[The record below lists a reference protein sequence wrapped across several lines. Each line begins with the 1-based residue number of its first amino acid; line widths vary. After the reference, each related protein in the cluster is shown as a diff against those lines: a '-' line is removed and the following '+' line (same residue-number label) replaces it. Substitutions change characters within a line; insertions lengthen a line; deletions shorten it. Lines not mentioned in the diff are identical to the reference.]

1 MRDRSAQ
8 RVDSAMAAVSSGAE
22 NTRGG
27 PGGGLMGGGA
37 SSEAGWRLVRVWGS
51 ARGESEWYVKG
62 GVCGG
67 GGYASL
73 PVRDKGGPGCAR

>member
-51 ARGESEWYVKG
+51 ARGESEWYVEG
-62 GVCGG
+62 GVC
-67 GGYASL
+67 
-73 PVRDKGGPGCAR
+73 VCV

>member
-8 RVDSAMAAVSSGAE
+8 RVEEASPAVCSGAV

-37 SSEAGWRLVRVWGS
+37 SSEAGWRLVSVWVS
-51 ARGESEWYVKG
+51 ARGE
-62 GVCGG
+62 
-67 GGYASL
+67 
-73 PVRDKGGPGCAR
+73 